1 MTFSLVSHDAR
12 RWNVIF
18 TSRDFLHC
26 DYNVLQSFFHLSRQ
40 TTMIKD
46 LLVQR
51 QFSLVSDKRYY
62 YMTSDNVFSDWLTPL
77 VTFFDKTL

>member
-1 MTFSLVSHDAR
+1 MSVEMTKQYIFIIENSLQKVG
-12 RWNVIF
+12 
-18 TSRDFLHC
+18 
-26 DYNVLQSFFHLSRQ
+26 QSFFHLSRQ

>member
-1 MTFSLVSHDAR
+1 MSVEMTKQYIFIIENSLQKVG
-12 RWNVIF
+12 
-18 TSRDFLHC
+18 
-26 DYNVLQSFFHLSRQ
+26 QSFFHLSRQ

-46 LLVQR
+46 LLVQC